1 MLDNKY
7 IENGKDII
15 QQEINALKK
24 LKNSIKKTFSE
35 IVKKMGCYI
44 FIDWYSIIFFKC

>member
-24 LKNSIKKTFSE
+24 MYDEGLINEEEFKKAKNKILN
-35 IVKKMGCYI
+35 
-44 FIDWYSIIFFKC
+44 